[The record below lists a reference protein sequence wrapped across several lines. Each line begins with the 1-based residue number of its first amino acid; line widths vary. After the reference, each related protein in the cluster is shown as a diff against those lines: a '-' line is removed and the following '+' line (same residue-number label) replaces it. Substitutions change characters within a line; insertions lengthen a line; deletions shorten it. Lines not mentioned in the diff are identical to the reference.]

1 MVGTSKGFVAVDIVY
16 KCEGQIYSDE
26 VQGEGGDIKAQIG
39 DEVEGFLDEIEA
51 GGWPVREIGFTGGEP
66 FMNPQILAML
76 EAALG
81 RGHDI
86 VPLIG
91 ARSRTRL
98 NETLGALDVKLG
110 EIEYDAIDKAVAE
123 HGVAGTRYAAHQM
136 DMLDSEKNA

>member
-1 MVGTSKGFVAVDIVY
+1 MLSRGLISAATVA
-16 KCEGQIYSDE
+16 
-26 VQGEGGDIKAQIG
+26 GETEERPFFPRFTGKN
-39 DEVEGFLDEIEA
+39 LDKNTA
-51 GGWPVREIGFTGGEP
+51 LVRELDDIAKGHGITVA
-66 FMNPQILAML
+66 QLAI
-76 EAALG
+76 AWALG

-110 EIEYDAIDKAVAE
+110 EIEYDAIERAVAK
-123 HGVAGTRYAAHQM
+123 HGVAGTRYPAHQM